1 MASGSRVLG
10 LNNNSIDRNL
20 GGLASDNAPY
30 SSRREKSE
38 IFKLSV
44 SVDEM
49 FLKVFGS
56 IRMQRGVECSLHE
69 LNYLPSRDE

>member
-30 SSRREKSE
+30 SSRREKVRNIQTFSKRRRDV
-38 IFKLSV
+38 FKGFRVNTHAAWS
-44 SVDEM
+44 
-49 FLKVFGS
+49 G
-56 IRMQRGVECSLHE
+56 MQLA
-69 LNYLPSRDE
+69 